1 VKSAKSNFFRMIV
14 LPSGI
19 DKLQFTLP
27 LSLQNT
33 SEEKQKKWSA
43 ILAQIVMVLSDKS
56 SNAEALQPL
65 LAKCSEL
72 GLTSVN
78 VAIAE
83 DMGNDELMKL
93 QRGVIKAFRDVG
105 LSISKPE
112 GANASAASFDAKV
125 DSGKQAEDSG
135 DSSSDD
141 DSEEAPPAAKTKDA
155 VEEKM
160 AEDSDSDSSS
170 DDEEEEPKQ
179 AKVEAVKS
187 KEDSDDSD
195 SSSDEEEEVA
205 AKQPPA
211 KEDSSDSDSSSDDDE
226 EEEAKKPAATAM
238 QVEENSDS
246 DSDSSSDEEEAPK
259 KVEKMEVEE
268 DSDSDSS
275 SDEEEET
282 KAEKKEAA
290 ESSSDDSSDGSD
302 DEEETKAAPAAKK
315 PADDGSSSS
324 SDSDSDEEEEKPK
337 PVEKAPSK
345 PPKKKNQPFRRVR
358 ASGQHLE
365 SNAWD
370 ASKHGGHGA
379 EAFEKLGR
387 HQGKEFIKAKN
398 KRKRSNRSGYGSIDF
413 AVRSTDLT
421 KRRKLG

>member
-1 VKSAKSNFFRMIV
+1 MIV

-19 DKLQFTLP
+19 DKLLFTLP
-27 LSLQNT
+27 PSLQNT

-56 SNAEALQPL
+56 SNAEALRPL
-65 LAKCSEL
+65 LTKCSEL

-83 DMGNDELMKL
+83 DMGKDELLKL
-93 QRGVIKAFRDVG
+93 QRGLIKAFRDVG

-112 GANASAASFDAKV
+112 GSETNVASSDAKV

-141 DSEEAPPAAKTKDA
+141 DSEEAPAPAAKTKDD

-170 DDEEEEPKQ
+170 DDEEEEQKQ
-179 AKVEAVKS
+179 AKAAEVKS

-211 KEDSSDSDSSSDDDE
+211 KEESSDSDSSSDDDE
-226 EEEAKKPAATAM
+226 EEEA
-238 QVEENSDS
+238 
-246 DSDSSSDEEEAPK
+246 K

-275 SDEEEET
+275 SDEEEEEA

-302 DEEETKAAPAAKK
+302 DEEETKATPAATK
-315 PADDGSSSS
+315 PADDGSSSSS
-324 SDSDSDEEEEKPK
+324 SDSDSDEEEQKKEEKPK
-337 PVEKAPSK
+337 PVKKTVSK

-358 ASGQHLE
+358 ASGQNLE
-365 SNAWD
+365 SNSWD
-370 ASKHGGHGA
+370 PSKHGGHGA

-398 KRKRSNRSGYGSIDF
+398 KRKRSNRSGFGSIDF